1 MKIAIAIFILVLCG
15 PGNAAAASPR
25 TRLQANDPID
35 PIRQHYAN
43 INQNV
48 SSYRRVKKELW
59 GFSPEGGELVAYF
72 HGPTLMKIVATFLGE
87 TGRAVEEYYFW
98 DGKVMFVLST
108 DNRYDKPFGKVVR
121 KNETRLYFK
130 QDKLIRWLGEDGKEV
145 APDSSEYTTKQ
156 ADYLK
161 LSKLLS
167 DGAKSKARKIES
179 PD

>member
-1 MKIAIAIFILVLCG
+1 MNRLIGTATFAAFILFTVTL
-15 PGNAAAASPR
+15 PARPQTNDSTAS
-25 TRLQANDPID
+25 
-35 PIRQHYAN
+35 IRQHYAS

-48 SSYRRVKKELW
+48 GRYLKVKKELW
-59 GFSPEGGELVAYF
+59 GFSPEGGELVAYL
-72 HGPTLMKIVATFLGE
+72 HGPSVMKMVAEFLGE

-98 DGKVMFVLST
+98 DGKLIFVLST

-130 QDKLIRWLGEDGKEV
+130 DDKLIRWINEDGKEV
-145 APDSSEYTTKQ
+145 APDSPEYATKQ
-156 ADYLK
+156 NDYLK
-161 LSKLLS
+161 LAKVLS